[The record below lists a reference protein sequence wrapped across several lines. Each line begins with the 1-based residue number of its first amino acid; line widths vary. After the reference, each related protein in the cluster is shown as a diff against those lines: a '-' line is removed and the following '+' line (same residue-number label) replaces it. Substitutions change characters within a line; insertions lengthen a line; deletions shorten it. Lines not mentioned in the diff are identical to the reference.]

1 VPVGV
6 HDGAINIIVIMEVPV
21 ISWKNPGE
29 VCKGV
34 AVRIIIATYNNIDR
48 NCTIYDREPQEKL
61 VGRGWTWLEGNEK
74 TIINPK
80 EKRDTCMNTY
90 LVGI

>member
-21 ISWKNPGE
+21 TSRKNPGE

-34 AVRIIIATYNNIDR
+34 AVRIIATYNNIDR
-48 NCTIYDREPQEKL
+48 NYD
-61 VGRGWTWLEGNEK
+61 
-74 TIINPK
+74 I
-80 EKRDTCMNTY
+80 
-90 LVGI
+90 